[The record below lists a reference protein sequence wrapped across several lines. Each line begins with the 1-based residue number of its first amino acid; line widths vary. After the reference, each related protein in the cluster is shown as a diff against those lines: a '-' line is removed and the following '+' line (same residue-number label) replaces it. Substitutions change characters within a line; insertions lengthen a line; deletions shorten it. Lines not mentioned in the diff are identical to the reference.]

1 MSTIAEKVE
10 FTVDEM
16 NGYAHYRKHGLH
28 HGYFLRYFEFLK
40 GSKTNK
46 EAFCRANNEYFNL
59 FRVWRYKDVRCFR
72 KGLSLYLN
80 IKEKVFN

>member
-40 GSKTNK
+40 STKTNK
-46 EAFCRANNEYFNL
+46 EAFYKTNDEYFML
-59 FRVWRYKDVRCFR
+59 FGEYKYGCLKSFYE
-72 KGLSLYLN
+72 GLR
-80 IKEKVFN
+80 IKLKK